1 MNIEYFEY
9 YYLYSIS
16 PNVSDDTVIKFNINF
31 HRIYP
36 WLLFPFG
43 FIGSLLTILIF
54 TRKKFQKFG
63 CSILFV
69 AESFMVNTNKSF
81 LFPQYTKKLIN
92 IFSCF

>member
-1 MNIEYFEY
+1 MNIEHFEY

-16 PNVSDDTVIKFNINF
+16 SNMSNDSVIKFNINF

-43 FIGSLLTILIF
+43 FIGSLLTMLIF

-69 AESFMVNTNKSF
+69 AESFMVNLKKFFSF
-81 LFPQYTKKLIN
+81 FKHTKIN
-92 IFSCF
+92 LVIFRI

>member
-9 YYLYSIS
+9 NLYSIS
-16 PNVSDDTVIKFNINF
+16 SNMSNDIIINFILNF

-43 FIGSLLTILIF
+43 FIGSLLTIVVF

-69 AESFMVNTNKSF
+69 AESLMVD
-81 LFPQYTKKLIN
+81 KK
-92 IFSCF
+92 

>member
-1 MNIEYFEY
+1 MNIEQFEY
-9 YYLYSIS
+9 YHLYSIS
-16 PNVSDDTVIKFNINF
+16 SNISNSSVIKFNINF

-69 AESFMVNTNKSF
+69 AESFMVRKNSF
-81 LFPQYTKKLIN
+81 HFVKHTKIN
-92 IFSCF
+92 LVIFRI

>member
-9 YYLYSIS
+9 
-16 PNVSDDTVIKFNINF
+16 DTLHLPLTSNMSNSLLIKFIIRF

-36 WLLFPFG
+36 WLLLPFG

-54 TRKKFQKFG
+54 RRRRFKKFG

-69 AESFMVNTNKSF
+69 AESVMVN
-81 LFPQYTKKLIN
+81 I
-92 IFSCF
+92 I

>member
-1 MNIEYFEY
+1 MNIENFEY
-9 YYLYSIS
+9 STLASILRRNRS
-16 PNVSDDTVIKFNINF
+16 NSAVINFIIRF

-69 AESFMVNTNKSF
+69 AESVMVNIFNVVLLSQNKK
-81 LFPQYTKKLIN
+81 PI
-92 IFSCF
+92 

>member
-9 YYLYSIS
+9 YYLHSIS
-16 PNVSDDTVIKFNINF
+16 SNMSNDSVIKFNLHF
-31 HRIYP
+31 HLIYP
-36 WLLFPFG
+36 WILFPFG

-69 AESFMVNTNKSF
+69 AESFMVNTNVFF
-81 LFPQYTKKLIN
+81 LFFVNTQKLI
-92 IFSCF
+92 